1 MELVI
6 TPLGVVRCVY
16 GEELD
21 LRALGRPDIRRG
33 SHVEPTNDGRWT
45 ADLAPVGGPVL
56 GPFEQRCSALDAEVA
71 WLSEHWLV
79 RREEPSP
86 A

>member
-6 TPLGVVRCVY
+6 ETTGNARCVY

-21 LRALGRPDIRRG
+21 LRALGSLEIRRG
-33 SHVEPTNDGRWT
+33 SHVEPTADGLWT
-45 ADLAPVGGPVL
+45 ADLAPVGGPIL
-56 GPFEQRCSALDAEVA
+56 GPFEHRCSALEAEIA
-71 WLSEHWLV
+71 WLGEHWLG
-79 RREEPSP
+79 RAEGPSP

>member
-6 TPLGVVRCVY
+6 TTAGKIRCVY

-21 LRALGRPDIRRG
+21 LRALGRADIRRG
-33 SHVEPTNDGRWT
+33 SHVEPTTDGRWT
-45 ADLAPVGGPVL
+45 ADLAPVGGPIL
-56 GPFEQRCSALDAEVA
+56 GPFEQRCSALEAEIA
-71 WLSEHWLV
+71 WLSEHWLI
-79 RREEPSP
+79 RSDEPSP